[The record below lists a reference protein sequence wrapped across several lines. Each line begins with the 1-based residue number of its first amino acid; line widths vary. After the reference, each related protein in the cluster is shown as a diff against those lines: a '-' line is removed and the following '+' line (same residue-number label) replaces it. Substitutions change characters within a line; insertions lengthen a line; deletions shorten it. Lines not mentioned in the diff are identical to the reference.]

1 MTTAVRRFGRA
12 ALSVAVVLAL
22 TAATAPP
29 HPLDIASFFTGR
41 THGDNDLK
49 IVFHGT
55 TKLIVDSLGRRRG
68 NEFVQTDIIHEGD
81 KPVRTR
87 VWHTHEIGP
96 GHFCGTLSDAT
107 GPVDILVRGDN
118 AVIRYTMKGGLDI
131 FETMQLQP
139 DGRTLSNHVIAK
151 KFGLTFAHVDGS
163 IRKLD

>member
-1 MTTAVRRFGRA
+1 VKLAAA
-12 ALSVAVVLAL
+12 ALVALAS
-22 TAATAPP
+22 AAAPQ
-29 HPLDIASFFTGR
+29 HQLDIAGFFTGR
-41 THGDNDLK
+41 THAENDLK

-55 TKLIVDSLGRRRG
+55 SKLIVDSVGHRQG
-68 NEFVQTDIIHEGD
+68 NEFVQIDTVHEGD

-96 GHFCGTLSDAT
+96 GHFGATLSDAT
-107 GPVDILVRGDN
+107 GPVDIMVRGDS
-118 AVIRYTMKGGLDI
+118 AVIRYTMNGGLDV

-151 KFGLTFAHVDGS
+151 KFGLTFAHVDGT

>member
-1 MTTAVRRFGRA
+1 MKLAAA
-12 ALSVAVVLAL
+12 ALVALAS
-22 TAATAPP
+22 AAAPQ
-29 HPLDIASFFTGR
+29 HQLDIAGFFTGR
-41 THGDNDLK
+41 THAENDLK

-55 TKLIVDSLGRRRG
+55 SKLIVDSVGHRQG
-68 NEFVQTDIIHEGD
+68 NEFVQIDTVHEGD

-96 GHFCGTLSDAT
+96 GHFGATLSDAT
-107 GPVDILVRGDN
+107 GPVDIMVRGDS
-118 AVIRYTMKGGLDI
+118 AVIRYTTNGGLDV

-151 KFGLTFAHVDGS
+151 KFGLTFAHVDGT

>member
-1 MTTAVRRFGRA
+1 MTTVLKRLGCAG
-12 ALSVAVVLAL
+12 LSVTAVLAL
-22 TAATAPP
+22 TAAAPP
-29 HPLDIASFFTGR
+29 RHLDITGFFSGR
-41 THGDNDLK
+41 SHADNNLK

-55 TKLIVDSLGRRRG
+55 TKLIVDSVGRRQG
-68 NEFVQTDIIHEGD
+68 NEFVQTDTVHEGD

-96 GHFCGTLSDAT
+96 GHFGGTLSDAT
-107 GPVDILVRGDN
+107 GPVDILVRGDT

-151 KFGLTFAHVDGS
+151 KFGLTFAHVDGT
-163 IRKLD
+163 IRRLN

>member
-1 MTTAVRRFGRA
+1 MNLAAVALIGLA
-12 ALSVAVVLAL
+12 A
-22 TAATAPP
+22 AAAPP
-29 HPLDIASFFTGR
+29 RQLDIAGFFTGR
-41 THGDNDLK
+41 THADNNLK

-55 TKLIVDSLGRRRG
+55 TKLIVDSVGRRQG
-68 NEFVQTDIIHEGD
+68 NEFVQTDTVHEGD

-87 VWHTHEIGP
+87 VWHTHEIGA
-96 GHFCGTLSDAT
+96 GHFGGTLSDAT
-107 GPVDILVRGDN
+107 GPVDILVRGDT

-151 KFGLTFAHVDGS
+151 KFGLTFAHVDGT